1 MNHYKDRLKKSLIIA
16 FHPRTMT
23 HYVTTY
29 ENTLKKL
36 NKPYDVVFWDRF
48 SNSELEKRDNE
59 YILHHVCTLG
69 GSKIKKIPAFF
80 YFRKQLKYIISEN
93 SYDKIIVVNT
103 MPGILLSDVLLTQYR
118 GKYIFDI
125 RDYTYEKYFF
135 YKRRVKQLIKNS
147 FFTAISSE
155 GFKSF
160 LGESKKLIINHN
172 ISNIEAGVD
181 EPITEVNS
189 KIDCYKQRYTIGFLG
204 VIRYENENIKL
215 INSFKDSDQFKF
227 FYAGK
232 MYPDCTLKE
241 YCRISGLKNVEFA
254 PEFSN
259 EDKPWLYK
267 DIDIINAIYGN
278 KMLEVKTALP
288 NKLYDA
294 VVFKKPILVSSGTY
308 LSDVVEKYGLGIS
321 VDVDKDNVK
330 EKLLKYLD
338 DYDHKQFCLN
348 AERFLRVVM
357 AEQNEYIKR
366 IEAFVNEC

>member
-1 MNHYKDRLKKSLIIA
+1 
-16 FHPRTMT
+16 MT
-23 HYVTTY
+23 HYVAAY

-36 NKPYDVVFWDRF
+36 NKPYEVVFWDRF
-48 SNSELEKRDNE
+48 SNSELEKRGNE
-59 YILHHVCTLG
+59 YVLHHICTLG
-69 GSKIKKIPAFF
+69 GSKIKKIPAFL
-80 YFRKQLKYIISEN
+80 YFRKQLKYIISDN
-93 SYDKIIVVNT
+93 SYDKIIVLNT
-103 MPGILLSDVLLTQYR
+103 MPGLLLSDILLTQYR
-118 GKYIFDI
+118 GKYILDI

-135 YKRRVKQLIKNS
+135 YKKIVKQLMEYS
-147 FFTAISSE
+147 FFTAISST
-155 GFKSF
+155 GFRSF
-160 LGESKKLIINHN
+160 LGESEKLIINHN
-172 ISNIEAGVD
+172 ISNIGAGM
-181 EPITEVNS
+181 ENS
-189 KIDCYKQRYTIGFLG
+189 IDGLTNQKSCYKQIYTIGFLG

-215 INSFKDSDQFKF
+215 INSFKDSNRFKF

-232 MYPDCTLKE
+232 MYPDCNLKE

-294 VVFKKPILVSSGTY
+294 IVFKKPILVSTGTH

-330 EKLLKYLD
+330 EKLLKYLTEF
-338 DYDHKQFCLN
+338 DYKQFCLN
-348 AERFLRVVM
+348 AERFLRIVI
-357 AEQNEYIKR
+357 AEQNEFVKR
-366 IEAFVNEC
+366 IEDFVSER